1 MKKVLS
7 VVLIIASV
15 LTLFCSCKNSKPVQS
30 GDFEYVVLE
39 DGSAKITKYLAQDE
53 RAEYKMPSSI
63 DDLTITVIGAEAF
76 KGAQGIRELH
86 TPDTLKVIEAHA
98 FEGSSVKI
106 VKMNRSKLLTEIGE
120 YAFAECDSLIQADMP
135 ASLETLG
142 DYAFYHCEKL
152 RIAQFR
158 GDTKTIGTFS
168 FDACPEVKI
177 YLKDT
182 AVNVKNY
189 VDTYGMN
196 FVYQNAVKK

>member
-1 MKKVLS
+1 
-7 VVLIIASV
+7 
-15 LTLFCSCKNSKPVQS
+15 
-30 GDFEYVVLE
+30 
-39 DGSAKITKYLAQDE
+39 
-53 RAEYKMPSSI
+53 
-63 DDLTITVIGAEAF
+63 
-76 KGAQGIRELH
+76 
-86 TPDTLKVIEAHA
+86 
-98 FEGSSVKI
+98 
-106 VKMNRSKLLTEIGE
+106 
-120 YAFAECDSLIQADMP
+120 MP

-158 GDTKTIGTFS
+158 GNTKTIGTFS